1 MFDTCMWSVLE
12 LSPISSPPALKSMC
26 LSAHIFHLPIHLQ
39 LSLHLRMEIRTF
51 PRLIACA
58 PVSSICVKCITLKMN
73 IPVNTSSHCTSV
85 SLPARISPLTPALA
99 PSAIGLH
106 SPSLAIFISIPRRT
120 GSPIP
125 KLRRRAVI
133 LNSSCVDCQ
142 AARRASRGW
151 VEAGLDVWEADERDE
166 RRVSWI
172 PGAEGAPV
180 VEGFEERDEVVFVVV
195 VR

>member
-1 MFDTCMWSVLE
+1 MDVVRPRAISNLFSDCLE
-12 LSPISSPPALKSMC
+12 ADVFICPYHPSTNPSSAFPPSPHGNPHFPSS
-26 LSAHIFHLPIHLQ
+26 HR
-39 LSLHLRMEIRTF
+39 LR
-51 PRLIACA
+51 
-58 PVSSICVKCITLKMN
+58 SSQPNMRQAYHTKMN
-73 IPVNTSSHCTSV
+73 IPWNTSSHCTSV

-151 VEAGLDVWEADERDE
+151 LEAGLDVWEADERDE
-166 RRVSWI
+166 RRVS
-172 PGAEGAPV
+172 
-180 VEGFEERDEVVFVVV
+180 
-195 VR
+195 